1 MNDEF
6 AFSCLCINR
15 AVGLPKCSQFN
26 LAASR
31 SHTDSYKMGKISAI
45 CITLLHLGVL
55 IGTSEASQVGDVE
68 ELNVGWHLLLNC
80 DGHTIQMF
88 PPGQVPRAKVMYE
101 DEVCKI
107 HADVGFNR
115 TPMNYESRADSVAEE
130 IRSILTL
137 VHIHSVGK
145 GYTIHNL

>member
-1 MNDEF
+1 
-6 AFSCLCINR
+6 
-15 AVGLPKCSQFN
+15 
-26 LAASR
+26 
-31 SHTDSYKMGKISAI
+31 MGKISAI

-55 IGTSEASQVGDVE
+55 IGTSEASQAGDEVK
-68 ELNVGWHLLLNC
+68 LNLGWHLLYQC
-80 DGHTIQMF
+80 EGHTIEMF

-115 TPMNYESRADSVAEE
+115 TPMNYESRSNSVAYAVD
-130 IRSILTL
+130 IPSIVTL

-145 GYTIHNL
+145 GYTIYGL